1 MGNAVAKEQSVDTRL
16 SIAMEQTIGAL
27 KSQANM
33 QARLLEEKDRQI
45 LELHALLRDAMRRPT
60 LALPAP
66 SGGAMKAA
74 RVEARPW
81 WRRLLGL

>member
-1 MGNAVAKEQSVDTRL
+1 
-16 SIAMEQTIGAL
+16 MEQTIGAL
-27 KSQANM
+27 KSQAEM

-66 SGGAMKAA
+66 GEGATMSGHVAEK
-74 RVEARPW
+74 PW
-81 WRRLLGL
+81 WRWLLGL